1 MEFQRVQRKIP
12 PVPIVPLIDIL
23 AILLIYFAWAF
34 APKTKRPVMDIQLA
48 LVQDSKAT
56 STVIEPA
63 AVLAIAANGEIT
75 LDATRIHGDM
85 LVDYLK
91 VFRQKFPNRR
101 LELEPDKGLPLEGFI
116 RIQNALIEAGINPRD
131 VPSRVKLPES
141 TLDNPSPE

>member
-1 MEFQRVQRKIP
+1 MEFQRIQRKIP

-48 LVQDSKAT
+48 LVQDSNAT
-56 STVIEPA
+56 SEVIEPA
-63 AVLAIAANGEIT
+63 AVLAISADGQIT
-75 LDATRIHGDM
+75 LDATRIHEEM

-91 VFRQKFPNRR
+91 VFRLKFPNRR

-116 RIQNALIEAGINPRD
+116 RIQNALIQAGINPKD

-141 TLDNPSPE
+141 TIETQPSQ